1 MDFSVSGKNIFITGS
16 RGMLGSGMSDFLKCG
31 NILECS
37 EDFDITDINSVY
49 KELGLYDID
58 IIIHTAAYTD
68 VDGCEIDPDTAYKV
82 NTIGTQNLVNYS
94 MDKDILFIYV
104 SSTGIYGD
112 GKKDTPYAE
121 FDNVNPTTVHHRSK
135 YEAEKIIQNHL
146 SRFLI
151 LRTGWLYGG
160 EREHKKNFVY
170 KRYLEAMQ
178 NDTIYSDNSQIGN
191 PTSVIDF
198 IRQIEILIEKGHY
211 GIYNCVNKAENIS
224 RYDYVKKII
233 DFFEISVDV
242 KAAPKGM
249 FKRVAPVSK
258 NESASNYKLE
268 LLGLNVMRPWEEALL
283 SYVETL
289 KSGI

>member
-1 MDFSVSGKNIFITGS
+1 MSGKNIFITGS

-58 IIIHTAAYTD
+58 VIIHTAAYTD

-112 GKKDTPYAE
+112 EKKDTPYTE

-146 SRFLI
+146 NRFLI

-198 IRQIEILIEKGHY
+198 IRQIEILIEKGYY

-233 DFFEISVDV
+233 DFFEISVDIKV
-242 KAAPKGM
+242 APKGM

>member
-1 MDFSVSGKNIFITGS
+1 MSGKNIFTTGS

-58 IIIHTAAYTD
+58 VIIHTAAYTD
-68 VDGCEIDPDTAYKV
+68 VDGCEIEPDTAYKV

-104 SSTGIYGD
+104 SSTGIYGG
-112 GKKDTPYAE
+112 GKKDTPYTE

-170 KRYLEAMQ
+170 KR
-178 NDTIYSDNSQIGN
+178 
-191 PTSVIDF
+191 
-198 IRQIEILIEKGHY
+198 
-211 GIYNCVNKAENIS
+211 C
-224 RYDYVKKII
+224 
-233 DFFEISVDV
+233 
-242 KAAPKGM
+242 
-249 FKRVAPVSK
+249 K
-258 NESASNYKLE
+258 NLR
-268 LLGLNVMRPWEEALL
+268 G
-283 SYVETL
+283 
-289 KSGI
+289 